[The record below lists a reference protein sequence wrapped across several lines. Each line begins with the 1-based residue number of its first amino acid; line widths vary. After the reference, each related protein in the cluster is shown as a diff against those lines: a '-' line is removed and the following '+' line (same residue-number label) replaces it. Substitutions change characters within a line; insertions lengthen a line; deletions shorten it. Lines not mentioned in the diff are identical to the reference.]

1 MPRNIVVRSL
11 CTLAMSVL
19 TIAAAAPDHSPPAA
33 HRRMALLTT
42 GSVKDSA
49 WNRLAFEAATAIQD
63 EGTWTFGYTAAD
75 DATAYEAALSGYAKE
90 GYNLIICHDAAYSNA
105 ARKIAPGSLDS
116 NIVVSGSADS
126 GRGVATLDIRL
137 WEASYLCGVLAA
149 RLVPDGPAGI
159 VGPRRPVTVSKTLAA
174 FVNGL
179 RSVKR
184 GYPVEYKYVARPN
197 DPAQTRHATRRLID
211 RYGVKVIFQST
222 GAAAAVFEAARGVY
236 VFGANSNQNRI
247 SPTVVPASAVID
259 MELIF
264 RKLTKAVEDETFEP
278 KTYTHSLVSG
288 GVDIVLNPAFADKW
302 PAGTLQHLDKTKR
315 AIIAGRI
322 DVLKAQ

>member
-1 MPRNIVVRSL
+1 MPRNIAIRSL
-11 CTLAMSVL
+11 CTLAMSLL
-19 TIAAAAPDHSPPAA
+19 TIGAAAPGHHPPTA

-63 EGTWTFGYTAAD
+63 EHGWIFGYTAAD
-75 DATAYEAALSGYAKE
+75 DATAYKAALSKYAEE
-90 GYNLIICHDAAYSNA
+90 GYDLIICHDAAYLNA
-105 ARKIAPGSLDS
+105 AREIAPRFPNS
-116 NIVVSGSADS
+116 NIVVSGSADA
-126 GRGVATLDIRL
+126 GGGVATLDIRL
-137 WEASYLCGVLAA
+137 WEASYLCGAVAA

-159 VGPRRPVTVSKTLAA
+159 VGPRKPVTVSKTLAA

-179 RSVKR
+179 RSVKP

-197 DPAQTRHATRRLID
+197 DPAQTKHATRRLID
-211 RYGVKVIFQST
+211 KHGVKVIFQNI
-222 GAAAAVFEAARGVY
+222 GAAAAVFEAASGVY
-236 VFGANSNQNRI
+236 VFGANSNPNRI

-264 RKLTKAVEDETFEP
+264 RKLTKAVEEQTFEP
-278 KTYTHSLVSG
+278 KTYTHSLASG
-288 GVDIVLNPAFADKW
+288 GVDIVLNPAVADKW

-322 DVLKAQ
+322 NVLKAR